1 MQEQIMFSVPINE
14 FKLLIMDVV
23 NDCLHNTS
31 KKETTPEAEIIS
43 RGELCN
49 RLDITEPTAIRWEK
63 KGKIPCFRI
72 GSNVR
77 YNWQSVI
84 NQLEGKTKGG
94 VNYHG

>member
-1 MQEQIMFSVPINE
+1 MVLTTFTEDEFIALIDQAVNKKLECSNQPAPVIEVINR
-14 FKLLIMDVV
+14 
-23 NDCLHNTS
+23 T
-31 KKETTPEAEIIS
+31 
-43 RGELCN
+43 ELKN
-49 RLDITEPTAIRWEK
+49 RLGITEPTVIRWEK

-77 YNWQSVI
+77 YNWQNVI

>member
-1 MQEQIMFSVPINE
+1 MLNPFDLIIERLNSLESKLSENSKANPVLPPI
-14 FKLLIMDVV
+14 
-23 NDCLHNTS
+23 
-31 KKETTPEAEIIS
+31 EIIG
-43 RGELCN
+43 RNELCK

-63 KGKIPCFRI
+63 KNKIPCFRI